1 MLFHLLKISI
11 KRKVKSLSSDDAEE
25 VLTVLYEQFSLIPF
39 EFTLEDSKTF
49 LYNRVNFFKQND
61 CPEFMSH

>member
-25 VLTVLYEQFSLIPF
+25 VLTVLHEQFSLIPF

-49 LYNRVNFFKQND
+49 LYNRVNFF
-61 CPEFMSH
+61 